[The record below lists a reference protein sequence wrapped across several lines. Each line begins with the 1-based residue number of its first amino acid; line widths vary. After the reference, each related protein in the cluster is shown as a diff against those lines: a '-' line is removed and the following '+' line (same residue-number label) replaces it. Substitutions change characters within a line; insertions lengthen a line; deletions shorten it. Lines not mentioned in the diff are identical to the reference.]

1 MIIDNPNI
9 KWFKKNYQF
18 TNEYIISFDSDIR
31 EFIESIPDY
40 KERYMYVTINYSEDD
55 DLIKIPCFCKITNDE
70 EMETFLRIIEYYK
83 SESIV
88 EDFKLTIVSS
98 SRPMVISN
106 LNKSTPHITK
116 ATVYWDIGVRD
127 QIQDLINSYNVSVF
141 AEISTALSFT
151 KFNRNTF
158 RHPSFF
164 TDEYIISNEEDL
176 DSFIILIENLESLS
190 LGKPVTLYINNH
202 DK

>member
-18 TNEYIISFDSDIR
+18 INRYIISFDNDIR
-31 EFIESIPDY
+31 GFIESIPDY

-70 EMETFLRIIEYYK
+70 EMETFLHIIEYYK
-83 SESIV
+83 SESVIK
-88 EDFKLTIVSS
+88 DFELTIVSS

-106 LNKSTPHITK
+106 LNKSTSCTTK

-141 AEISTALSFT
+141 AEIPTASAFT
-151 KFNRNTF
+151 GFNKNAF
-158 RHPSFF
+158 HHPSFF
-164 TDEYIISNEEDL
+164 TDEYTINNEEDL

-190 LGKPVTLYINNH
+190 LGIPVTLYINNH
-202 DK
+202 GK